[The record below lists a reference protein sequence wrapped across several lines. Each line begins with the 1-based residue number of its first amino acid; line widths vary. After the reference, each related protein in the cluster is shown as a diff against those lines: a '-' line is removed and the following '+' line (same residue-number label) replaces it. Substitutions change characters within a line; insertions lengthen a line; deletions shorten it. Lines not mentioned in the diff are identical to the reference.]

1 MWKYFE
7 ISNISNNISPD
18 ILFQRVL
25 SNVLFNTC
33 VYFYSLCGWEK
44 VHVEKHVLPSSVSL
58 FFSLFSFSSFFF
70 SFFVFSTGTKLS
82 RREQRPCTGCPSH
95 VVFSIQ
101 QKITFREKEK
111 TQEEREERREKRE
124 ERERRPRWTDSGTDD
139 ERERKRER
147 ERDERRETRDERETK
162 DEDEEP
168 PLKPRTNERTHRTAH
183 VVQDT
188 QPHHQGGCR
197 DQ

>member
-58 FFSLFSFSSFFF
+58 FFSLFSFSSLLFFF
-70 SFFVFSTGTKLS
+70 LCIFNGNET
-82 RREQRPCTGCPSH
+82 
-95 VVFSIQ
+95 
-101 QKITFREKEK
+101 EKEESSGPAPAAPPTWCFLFNKKSLSEKKKKHKK
-111 TQEEREERREKRE
+111 TRREKRE
-124 ERERRPRWTDSGTDD
+124 KRERRPRWTDSGTDD

-147 ERDERRETRDERETK
+147 ERDERRETRE
-162 DEDEEP
+162 
-168 PLKPRTNERTHRTAH
+168 KPRTRTRNLL
-183 VVQDT
+183 
-188 QPHHQGGCR
+188 
-197 DQ
+197 

>member
-111 TQEEREERREKRE
+111 TQEEREERKEKRE
-124 ERERRPRWTDSGTDD
+124 RGGHGGQTAGRTTSASA
-139 ERERKRER
+139 R
-147 ERDERRETRDERETK
+147 ERDERERRETRDERRERNQGRGRGTSFET
-162 DEDEEP
+162 
-168 PLKPRTNERTHRTAH
+168 TNERTNAPHRTCCSRH
-183 VVQDT
+183 STPPPRWV
-188 QPHHQGGCR
+188 P
-197 DQ
+197 

>member
-70 SFFVFSTGTKLS
+70 SFFVFSTGTKLRKKRAAALHRLPLPRGVFYS
-82 RREQRPCTGCPSH
+82 TKNHFQRKRKNT
-95 VVFSIQ
+95 
-101 QKITFREKEK
+101 R
-111 TQEEREERREKRE
+111 KRE
-124 ERERRPRWTDSGTDD
+124 ERKE
-139 ERERKRER
+139 KRER
-147 ERDERRETRDERETK
+147 EAATVDRQRDGRRARAQERETRETRETREN
-162 DEDEEP
+162 DGD
-168 PLKPRTNERTHRTAH
+168 AH
-183 VVQDT
+183 
-188 QPHHQGGCR
+188 GGG
-197 DQ
+197 